1 MKSLFVVRDEKIL
14 ENLIAFIRGN
24 GFTLDVE
31 VREHKK
37 TRTKKQNSL
46 YWSLIGIIA
55 KDKGYDSE
63 DLHLALKIKFLGTT
77 EKQIAGQTYIIPN
90 STTKLTTTQFGE
102 YVDRV
107 YALGAEL
114 GVKLPQAS
122 FWGLDD

>member
-37 TRTKKQNSL
+37 TRTKKQSSL

>member
-14 ENLIAFIRGN
+14 ENVIAFIRGN
-24 GFTLDVE
+24 GYPLDVE
-31 VREHKK
+31 VREHKR

-46 YWSLIGIIA
+46 YWSLLGIIA
-55 KDKGYDSE
+55 KDKGYDTE
-63 DLHLALKIKFLGTT
+63 DLHLALKIRFLGTQ
-77 EKQIAGQTYIIPN
+77 EKTIAGQVYTVPN
-90 STTKLTTTQFGE
+90 STTKLTTTQFTE

-114 GVKLPQAS
+114 GVKLPQPS